1 MVTLLFLIDDCVSG
15 HVKPLMTFSL
25 KDIVHFHNALDFDF
39 VNDKFLSAVIQ
50 GSHYYFC
57 TASYL
62 RRTYPTWQD
71 STKA

>member
-15 HVKPLMTFSL
+15 HVKTPDDFF
-25 KDIVHFHNALDFDF
+25 FHNALDFDF